1 MTDIARLSLA
11 WLLIGFGIFTLTE
24 GYHAFRQRAARAGL
38 PLRLW
43 WVAGTIVAVGLALIL
58 AGLELDASMRR

>member
-1 MTDIARLSLA
+1 MTDFVRLCFA

-24 GYHAFRQRAARAGL
+24 GYHAFRQRAARAGM

-43 WVAGTIVAVGLALIL
+43 WVAGAIVAVGLALIL
-58 AGLELDASMRR
+58 AGLELDASTRP